1 VLKKVVGETETN
13 VRLAEQEWQR
23 AVPGHVGRTFA
34 PVPAIMVRPT
44 TLGVNVIVRYITRAH
59 ERHEL
64 RSRIFHKIVDLLRS
78 SQFAAPPLETVAA
91 KSAAE

>member
-1 VLKKVVGETETN
+1 
-13 VRLAEQEWQR
+13 
-23 AVPGHVGRTFA
+23 VGRTFA

-64 RSRIFHKIVDLLRS
+64 RSRLFHKIVELLRS
-78 SQFAAPPLETVAA
+78 SHIAAPPLESATAA
-91 KSAAE
+91 AAAE